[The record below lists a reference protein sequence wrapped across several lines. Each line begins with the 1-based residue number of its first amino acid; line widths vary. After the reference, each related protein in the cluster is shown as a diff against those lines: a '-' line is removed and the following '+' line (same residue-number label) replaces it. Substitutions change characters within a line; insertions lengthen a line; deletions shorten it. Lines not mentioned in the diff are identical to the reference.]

1 MEKSNN
7 LPKGYAVIPQNDI
20 EIKYIKSIWM
30 QKQNAINTV
39 LKQQTAYKKP

>member
-30 QKQNAINTV
+30 QKNRMPLI
-39 LKQQTAYKKP
+39 LY